1 MHELRIDLITFGQG
15 ENGYPL
21 FKMDPVDAPVNCRE
35 EEEKMAILQF
45 TIESDGLHIFVRK
58 FIPNELNSPKGVVL
72 LSHGR
77 NEHSARYFRFCN
89 ALMKNGYIA
98 YIHDQRGHGNTAENL
113 DAIHLR
119 KGDFDGMVDDIQRLY
134 ETASADYPDLP
145 VFLFGHSLGS
155 MIASKYIQKYG
166 GANLKGV
173 ILSGPAQITEKTV
186 SDIDSVLMRL
196 LELHDDHYVDAE
208 VSDMLNRSLTER
220 FLHNGETGAA
230 WLSRDE
236 YEIRKKFEDPLFVGP
251 ETIGWLYEFLVKG
264 TIWDIFDEAKIA
276 NINKKLSV
284 LVICGDHDP
293 STNNGKSAK
302 LIETLYKK
310 AGISDVS
317 VILYPDGRHELLN
330 DINREQVTQDLI
342 NWMGNHLMV

>member
-1 MHELRIDLITFGQG
+1 MG
-15 ENGYPL
+15 
-21 FKMDPVDAPVNCRE
+21 
-35 EEEKMAILQF
+35 ILQF
-45 TIESDGLHIFVRK
+45 IMKSDGLHIFVRK
-58 FIPNELNSPKGVVL
+58 FIPNEVNSPKGVVL

-119 KGDFDGMVDDIQRLY
+119 KGDFDGMADDIQRLY
-134 ETASADYPDLP
+134 EIASADYPDLP

-166 GANLKGV
+166 GANLRGV
-173 ILSGPAQITEKTV
+173 ILSGPTQITEKTV
-186 SDIDSVLMRL
+186 SEIDPVLKQL
-196 LELHDDHYVDAE
+196 LELHDDHYVDAN
-208 VSDMLNRSLTER
+208 VSDMLNRSLTAR
-220 FLHNGETGAA
+220 FSQSGEADA

-236 YEIRKKFEDPLFVGP
+236 NEIRKKFEDPLFVGP
-251 ETIGWLYEFLVKG
+251 ETIGWLNEFLIKG
-264 TIWDIFDEAKIA
+264 KIWDIFDEARVV
-276 NINKKLSV
+276 NIDKQLSV

-293 STNNGKSAK
+293 STNNGESAK
-302 LIETLYKK
+302 LIEKLYKE
-310 AGISDVS
+310 AGIIDVS

-330 DINREQVTQDLI
+330 DINREQVTQDLMS
-342 NWMGNHLMV
+342 WMEHHLIV